1 MEWNEDL
8 MSRKMSL
15 DELYRYLAENSNKIE
30 AVHKEL
36 DEIQIGFNSAYVE
49 WKAEHDASLE
59 RLVES
64 IYENRDEVGIALK
77 AIVDKRLVEER
88 EKIAARMH
96 ELESEIIPQTIDE
109 ADEIL
114 QKGQVLVQELRE
126 LNPELNSKE
135 EKLKSKR
142 IELEGKLGQLNNKI
156 RERSRKF
163 GVVTHFL
170 ELTRLDQQRQQIIG
184 KLEALQ
190 EDLKEVRET
199 WQTADLTATSEQDD
213 LQKQWQELTLKRV
226 QLEGELDFLQDE
238 NARETLAL
246 KRAIRYEIDNLKEPI
261 ACPDPDL
268 RAKLDEMVDL
278 NIQTDDYHAAFG
290 PLSGMISLLEGI
302 MEGLRRFN
310 ESIQGLIDQQK
321 MHSAYLPKLTVV
333 LPDEV
338 MDFHKGWE
346 TLRQDVVD
354 EAEISA
360 HPAEF
365 LVKIQP
371 ILEKDLGER
380 AIQSMFERMGEALNR
395 ATEKWSA

>member
-1 MEWNEDL
+1 
-8 MSRKMSL
+8 MSKSMSL
-15 DELYRYLAENSNKIE
+15 DELYTYITGNSRKIA

-36 DEIQIGFNSAYVE
+36 DEIQLGFNSAYVE

-59 RLVES
+59 RLVEL
-64 IYENRDEVGIALK
+64 IYENRDGVGTTLK
-77 AIVDKRLVEER
+77 ALVDKRLVEER
-88 EKIAARMH
+88 DRIAARMR
-96 ELESEIIPQTIDE
+96 ELESEIIPQVIDE

-114 QKGQVLVQELRE
+114 HKGQVLAQELRE
-126 LNPELNSKE
+126 LNPELNNKE
-135 EKLKSKR
+135 EKLKSKAN
-142 IELEGKLGQLNNKI
+142 ELEGELGKLNEKI
-156 RERSRKF
+156 RERSRGF

-170 ELTRLDQQRQQIIG
+170 ELTRLDRQRQQIIG
-184 KLEALQ
+184 KLKALQ
-190 EDLKEVRET
+190 GDLKEVRET
-199 WQTADLTATSEQDD
+199 WQTADLTASSEQED
-213 LQKQWQELTLKRV
+213 LQKKWQELTLRRV

-238 NARETLAL
+238 KARETLAL
-246 KRAIRYEIDNLKEPI
+246 KRAIRYEIDNLKEPVE
-261 ACPDPDL
+261 CPNPDL
-268 RAKLDEMVDL
+268 KAKLDEMVDL

-302 MEGLRRFN
+302 IQGLQRFN
-310 ESIQGLIDQQK
+310 ESVQGLIDQQK

-333 LPDEV
+333 LPEEV
-338 MDFHKGWE
+338 LDFHKGWE
-346 TLRQDVVD
+346 RLRQDVVD

-380 AIQSMFERMGEALNR
+380 TIQSMFESMGEALNR